1 MKIQKNENFVNLLKI
16 NILHLIVST
25 TEDIMTKEK
34 ILLNL
39 K

>member
-25 TEDIMTKEK
+25 TEDIMTNEK